1 MAQIDERARELNQPD
16 EPEEGGEP
24 DEGEQAGESGAGDPG
39 GVDPEGDQEDRGEPG
54 DQEPGDGGDEGQSPS
69 PAPDRGGPALSAGLL
84 LGAVLYTVVIQL
96 IRGGTP
102 QLKGWVSAKFI
113 NEPWA
118 GSKGSPT

>member
-1 MAQIDERARELNQPD
+1 MAQIDERARSLNEPD
-16 EPEEGGEP
+16 EPEEPEEG
-24 DEGEQAGESGAGDPG
+24 DEGEEGEEADPG
-39 GVDPEGDQEDRGEPG
+39 GVDPEGGQEDLGEEG

-69 PAPDRGGPALSAGLL
+69 PARDRGAPALSAGLI

-113 NEPWA
+113 NKPWA
-118 GSKGSPT
+118 GSTGTPT